1 MLFTLAQTELHEQ
14 EALASARQATFQD
27 NLSYLHANIHYY
39 LSLDVDQSDQRLQEI
54 SATIAVL
61 LKQHRHPSLPLK

>member
-1 MLFTLAQTELHEQ
+1 MHFPISQTELHEQ

-27 NLSYLHANIHYY
+27 NLAYLHANIHYY
-39 LSLDVDQSDQRLQEI
+39 LSLDVDHSKQRLEDI

-61 LKQHRHPSLPLK
+61 LQQRSIADCSCD

>member
-1 MLFTLAQTELHEQ
+1 MHFPLSQTESHEQ

-27 NLSYLHANIHYY
+27 NLAYLHANIHYY
-39 LSLDVDQSDQRLQEI
+39 LSLDVDQSNQRLQDI

-61 LKQHRHPSLPLK
+61 LQQQTCSDHSHD

>member
-1 MLFTLAQTELHEQ
+1 MHFPLPQTELHQQ
-14 EALASARQATFQD
+14 EALASARQSTFQD

-39 LSLDVDQSDQRLQEI
+39 LSLDVDHSHQRLEEI

-61 LKQHRHPSLPLK
+61 LQQNPRPDLPLE

>member
-1 MLFTLAQTELHEQ
+1 MHFALPQTEFHEQ
-14 EALASARQATFQD
+14 EALASARQSTFQD

-39 LSLDVDQSDQRLQEI
+39 LSLDVDQSHQRLEEI

-61 LKQHRHPSLPLK
+61 LKQRPHLSRP